1 MENIVY
7 IDDRES
13 KSRQQKALKIL
24 KPAEVVRIEAGD
36 YTCGDVA
43 VEYKSA
49 EDMVASIVDSRVF
62 NECSRISQLYR
73 YPYLV
78 IAGNVPR
85 HIEMMYKYNLHGR
98 ISIESYL
105 GALSSLSTLVNVLV
119 VNNQSQALH
128 LIKSIFEKCNNSEG
142 VVRGVVKPPKKT
154 FNPAANYLSLIRGIS
169 TSKALKITEDLELE
183 TLADLLGLDLEQL
196 LNVDGIG
203 KKTAISIIDK
213 IKGER

>member
-1 MENIVY
+1 MCDVIM
-7 IDDRES
+7 IDDREK
-13 KSRQQKALKIL
+13 KSRQKLALEIL
-24 KPAEVVRIEAGD
+24 PNAHVERLPAGD
-36 YTCGDVA
+36 YVCGEVA

-62 NECSRISQLYR
+62 NECIRISQLYR

-78 IAGNVPR
+78 IAGDIPR
-85 HIEMMYKYNLHGR
+85 RIEMMHQYNLSGR
-98 ISIESYL
+98 ITLESYL
-105 GALSSLSTLVNVLV
+105 GALASLSTIVNVLV

-128 LIKSIFEKCNNSEG
+128 LIKSIFEKCNNSDN

-169 TSKALKITEDLELE
+169 TSKALKITEALELE
-183 TLADLLGLDLEQL
+183 TLEDLLTLDLEKL
-196 LNVDGIG
+196 LSIDGVG
-203 KKTAISIIDK
+203 KKTAIQIMDK

>member
-1 MENIVY
+1 MDSITL
-7 IDDRES
+7 IDNREK
-13 KSRQQKALKIL
+13 KSRQDKALEIL
-24 KPAEVVRIEAGD
+24 EPAKVTRLEAGD
-36 YTCGDVA
+36 YVCGDTA
-43 VEYKSA
+43 VEYKTDS
-49 EDMVASIVDSRVF
+49 DMIASIVDSRVF
-62 NECSRISQLYR
+62 NECSRIAQLYR

-78 IAGNVPR
+78 IAGNVPK
-85 HIEMMYKYNLHGR
+85 HLEMMHRYNLHGR
-98 ISIESYL
+98 ITLQSYY
-105 GALSSLSTLVNVLV
+105 AAKVSLSTFVNVLEAH
-119 VNNQSQALH
+119 NEEQALNM
-128 LIKSIFEKCNNSEG
+128 IKGIFEKCNNSEG

>member
-1 MENIVY
+1 MEVY
-7 IDDRES
+7 IDDREK
-13 KSRQQKALKIL
+13 KSRQQKALEILPNAKIERL
-24 KPAEVVRIEAGD
+24 EAGD

-62 NECSRISQLYR
+62 NECIRISQLYR

-78 IAGNVPR
+78 IAGDVPR
-85 HIEMMYKYNLHGR
+85 RIEMMYKYNLHGR

-105 GALSSLSTLVNVLV
+105 GALSSLSTILNVLV

-128 LIKSIFEKCNNSEG
+128 LIKSIFEKCNNSDG
-142 VVRGVVKPPKKT
+142 VVRGVIKPPKKT
-154 FNPAANYLSLIRGIS
+154 FNSAANYLSLIRGIS
-169 TSKALKITEDLELE
+169 TSKALKITDDLELE
-183 TLADLLGLDLEQL
+183 TLEDLLKLDLETL
-196 LNVDGIG
+196 MSVDGIG